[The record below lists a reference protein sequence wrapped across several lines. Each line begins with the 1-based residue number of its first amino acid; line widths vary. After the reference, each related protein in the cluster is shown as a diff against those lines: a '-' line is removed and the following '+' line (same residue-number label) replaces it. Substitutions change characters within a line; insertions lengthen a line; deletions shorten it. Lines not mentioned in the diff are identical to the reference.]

1 VPSNFQFRA
10 GFIFASLAMSVS
22 IAWCDARGGERI
34 VARLWSYDA
43 ATSSMIE
50 SRFVINST
58 HSTEEH
64 PSTNYGILR
73 AERKRADAEAY
84 QRLLATVRRQRE
96 PIPDG
101 ELSTALEAVD
111 AAKSYGDLPES
122 RVLASPDGQYV
133 ALAPQFS
140 RSVIVNTIT
149 LETHRLLDRSD
160 LEVPMAWSWD
170 SQTLAFAPSETSG
183 QIFIYDVGQ
192 HSRRSTLGGP
202 KRLISALE
210 WSLDNSRLAS
220 LELVNR
226 RLHKTPFGLLI
237 AFSGHPDFR
246 NDLVLRVYGVTGDAT
261 APLQLKQDLTE
272 QSSYDYWIEWH

>member
-1 VPSNFQFRA
+1 MRRKFRA

-22 IAWCDARGGERI
+22 IAWCDARDDERI

-43 ATSSMIE
+43 AKSAMIE

-58 HSTEEH
+58 RSIEEH
-64 PSTNYGILR
+64 PSTNYGILH
-73 AERKRADAEAY
+73 AERSRADAEAY

-101 ELSTALEAVD
+101 ELSTALEAVN
-111 AAKSYGDLPES
+111 AAKSYGDLPEN

-133 ALAPQFS
+133 VLAPQFS
-140 RSVIVNTIT
+140 RPVIVNTIT

-160 LEVPMAWSWD
+160 RLGIPMAWSCD
-170 SQTLAFAPSETSG
+170 SQTLALAPSETSG

-202 KRLISALE
+202 KRLISALK
-210 WSLDNSRLAS
+210 WHWTTADLHRSNS
-220 LELVNR
+220 
-226 RLHKTPFGLLI
+226 
-237 AFSGHPDFR
+237 
-246 NDLVLRVYGVTGDAT
+246 
-261 APLQLKQDLTE
+261 
-272 QSSYDYWIEWH
+272 